1 MVFVSL
7 WFLVRFRNFECIT
20 GVLMKGIGIGF
31 GLLALLTA
39 SAIIF
44 GQGQGQAPL
53 GPLINGT
60 DFSGSWQPGRQQDA
74 GLGTAAG
81 ALVDYGGISL
91 NDAARLYAL
100 SWPASRQ
107 TVKQQQCMGYVPPY
121 FWYAPGN
128 YRIWEERDPFTQR
141 LVAYKFYGQIAQG
154 ERTVYMDG
162 RPRPPAYAPHT
173 FVGFSTGKYDGDIL
187 TVTTTHMKRGWI
199 RANGVPQSDEAILTE
214 HYIRHEDI
222 ITVFAVTDD
231 PVYLAEPFSKTSIML
246 RQPKDPDGWLYAC
259 DDSEQ
264 ILGRKNDYVPSHF
277 FGQNPSL
284 EEYAGK
290 NKVPLLGALG
300 GPETM
305 YPDFV
310 AKVKDAAAADA
321 AAKARTMPSGAPQA
335 SRAKDPTPSD
345 GEIHTL
351 HVAGNVYMLTGDGA
365 NIAVQVGRQGA
376 FVVDTGA
383 GKLSEKVIEAVR
395 KISVKPIQFIVN
407 TSFHSDH
414 VGGNAKLQASGADP
428 SVTGSFFSN
437 QFADAGQGATIIGQ
451 QNIQT
456 RMLQQKPPAAAP
468 PSDTYFEDRRRKY
481 HNGEPVE
488 MFPMPNAITDGD
500 SVVHFRSSDVIVAGD
515 TFSTTSYPFIDI
527 KNGGSLQGEIQALN
541 FILDKTV
548 YVHDEDGGTMIIPGH
563 GRVTDEWE
571 VAEYRDMLVIIRD
584 RVQAMIKSGATLQQV
599 KAARPTADYD
609 VRFGATSG
617 PWTTDMFVE
626 AVYQSIIA
634 KK

>member
-1 MVFVSL
+1 
-7 WFLVRFRNFECIT
+7 
-20 GVLMKGIGIGF
+20 MKAIGIGF
-31 GLLALLTA
+31 GVLALLTA

-44 GQGQGQAPL
+44 GQGPAPNAGPPL
-53 GPLINGT
+53 GPMINGT
-60 DFSGSWQPGRQQDA
+60 DLSGSWQPGRQPDA

-199 RANGVPQSDEAILTE
+199 RANGVPQSDEATLTE

-231 PVYLAEPFSKTSIML
+231 PVYLSETFSKTSIML

-284 EEYAGK
+284 EEYANK
-290 NKVPLLGALG
+290 NKVPLLGTLG

-310 AKVKDAAAADA
+310 AKVKDTAAADA
-321 AAKARTMPSGAPQA
+321 AAKAKTMPSGAPQG
-335 SRAKDPTPSD
+335 SRAKDPTPND

-383 GKLSEKVIEAVR
+383 GRLSEKVIEAVR
-395 KISVKPIQFIVN
+395 KISAKPIQFIVN

-414 VGGNAKLQASGADP
+414 VGGNAKLQASGTDP

-456 RMLQQKPPAAAP
+456 RMLQQKPPAAAS

-500 SVVHFRSSDVIVAGD
+500 SVVHFRTSDVIVAGD
-515 TFSTTSYPFIDI
+515 IFSTTSYPFIDI

-584 RVQAMIKSGATLQQV
+584 RVQAMIKTGATLQQV

-609 VRFGATSG
+609 VRFGATGG

-626 AVYQSIIA
+626 AVYQSMIA